1 MRWLIGCLINAFLFM
16 ALAGYFHE
24 SFLLTGFWAAL
35 QASILLSILNVLVRP
50 LLILFTLP
58 VTILSMGLFL
68 FVINAI
74 TLELT
79 DYLMG
84 EAFEI
89 QGFGMALFFAVLM
102 SLVNIII
109 HKTILDPS
117 RKSKDK

>member
-1 MRWLIGCLINAFLFM
+1 MRWLIGCLINAVLFM

-24 SFLLTGFWAAL
+24 SFQLTGFMAAL
-35 QASILLSILNVLVRP
+35 QASILLSILNLLVRP

-58 VTILSMGLFL
+58 VTVLTLGLFL

-89 QGFGMALFFAVLM
+89 SGFGMAFFFAILM
-102 SLVNIII
+102 SVVNLIIQ
-109 HKTILDPS
+109 KTLFKPS
-117 RKSKDK
+117 RKTKD

>member
-1 MRWLIGCLINAFLFM
+1 MRWLIGCLINAVIFI

-24 SFLLTGFWAAL
+24 SFQLNGFWAAL

-58 VTILSMGLFL
+58 VTVLTMGLFL
-68 FVINAI
+68 FVINGI

-84 EAFEI
+84 DAFEI
-89 QGFGMALFFAVLM
+89 HGFTMALFFAVLM

-109 HKTILDPS
+109 QKTILEPS
-117 RKSKDK
+117 RKAKN

>member
-1 MRWLIGCLINAFLFM
+1 MRWLIGCLINAVLFM

-24 SFLLTGFWAAL
+24 SFQLTGFWAAL

-84 EAFEI
+84 ESFEI
-89 QGFGMALFFAVLM
+89 QGFGMALFFAVMM

>member
-1 MRWLIGCLINAFLFM
+1 MRWLIGCLINAVLFI
-16 ALAGYFHE
+16 ALAGYFND
-24 SFLLTGFWAAL
+24 SFQLTGFMAAL
-35 QASILLSILNVLVRP
+35 QASILLSILNILVRP

-58 VTILSMGLFL
+58 VTVLTMGLFL

-89 QGFGMALFFAVLM
+89 SGFGMALFFSVLM
-102 SLVNIII
+102 SLINIII
-109 HKTILDPS
+109 QKTLLQPS
-117 RKSKDK
+117 RKTRD

>member
-1 MRWLIGCLINAFLFM
+1 MRWLIGCIINAVLFM
-16 ALAGYFHE
+16 ALSGYFHD
-24 SFLLTGFWAAL
+24 SFYLSGFSAAL

-58 VTILSMGLFL
+58 VTILTMGFFL

-84 EAFEI
+84 STFEI
-89 QGFGMALFFAVLM
+89 DGFGMALFFAVLM
-102 SLVNIII
+102 SLVNLVIQ
-109 HKTILDPS
+109 KTILEPS
-117 RKSKDK
+117 RYSKKK